1 MSDLAKAQE
10 TQIKNILTKTGKTSA
25 ELASLMQGSGLSKHG
40 ELRDWFKRELGLGH
54 GDANALVHYLLQSDG
69 QRAAQA
75 AGKSDGTVVDEIYSG
90 TKAALRPIHDT
101 LMAHI
106 SNFGEFE
113 IVPKKGYISL
123 RRKKQ
128 FAMIGP
134 ATNSRVEVGINAKG
148 LAADD
153 RLLEQPAGSMCNYKV
168 KLTETSEVNE
178 QLIVWLQQAYEGA
191 G

>member
-1 MSDLAKAQE
+1 MTDLAKAQA
-10 TQIKNILTKTGKTSA
+10 TQINNILTKTGKTPA
-25 ELASLMQGSGLSKHG
+25 ELTSLMQSSGLSKHG

-69 QRAAQA
+69 QRSAQA
-75 AGKSDGTVVDEIYSG
+75 AGKSDDAVVDEIYIG
-90 TKAALRPIHDT
+90 AKAALRPIHDA
-101 LMAHI
+101 LMKHI

-148 LAADD
+148 LVADD
-153 RLLEQPAGSMCNYKV
+153 RLSEQPAGSMCNYKV

-178 QLIVWLQQAYEGA
+178 QLIEWLQQAYEAA